1 MVLYGENGLAFSDD
15 LDDEGKRGKRWYGLC
30 PREIMLVN
38 FVWDEGQ
45 NILIFVGK
53 AHATVVAGG
62 LFKLAIEGCLKMVIT
77 GLPGCN
83 P

>member
-1 MVLYGENGLAFSDD
+1 
-15 LDDEGKRGKRWYGLC
+15 
-30 PREIMLVN
+30 MLVN

-45 NILIFVGK
+45 NILIFVGG
-53 AHATVVAGG
+53 AHATAASGG
-62 LFKLAIEGCLKMVIT
+62 LFKLAIEGRLKTVIA